1 MEKHIPQNVSNPVL
15 GNWSNKIQYFEDLPK
30 EVWNIR
36 INSYQ
41 ICKNWLI
48 ARNGCL
54 INNEDS
60 QGYQRIV
67 IVLKEMVKLMEE
79 IKTAIQ
85 CDQLKKL
92 GIFEKVRAI
101 VVEKLEIELEKV
113 TPVASFSNDLGADSL
128 DTIELVMALEEAF
141 DIEIPDQTTETLL
154 TVQQAIDYIS
164 QEIEVAV

>member
-1 MEKHIPQNVSNPVL
+1 MEKHVPQNLSKLVIS
-15 GNWSNKIQYFEDLPK
+15 NWSNKIQYFEDLPNK
-30 EVWNIR
+30 VWNFR
-36 INSYQ
+36 IDSYQ

-48 ARNGCL
+48 ARDGCL
-54 INNEDS
+54 LNNEDT
-60 QGYQRIV
+60 QRYQRIV

-85 CDQLKKL
+85 CDPLKKL

-101 VVEKLEIELEKV
+101 VVEKLGTEPEKV

-141 DIEIPDQTTETLL
+141 DIEITDQTAETLL
-154 TVQQAIDYIS
+154 TVQQAIVYIT
-164 QEIEVAV
+164 QKIEIAV